1 MNCDSNNSSG
11 NPPIFSPVNDRSALL
26 FAALPCVSEPFRPL
40 FMLLFLLTEFS
51 ARDFSRV
58 SIPSLNFSS
67 PELFDTIFPDR
78 DTLLHSLSFY
88 SSAFH
93 TPLLQTLANLLQAL
107 QFYHIYKDLFSGL
120 SSFMGTSDGNSA
132 TGTDTGNTCRT
143 KETSDPLSGI
153 LSGLGGLSP
162 ELFQGMMSM
171 FSESSASATS
181 DSPDSS
187 DSAAFGSSGSSASD
201 SPDPSDQSSD
211 SAPESNPAQSTSH
224 ASAESPASPQEP
236 SEKSEDSPLF
246 DNLYRMLTPSQ
257 QEIYERLMQNNSST

>member
-1 MNCDSNNSSG
+1 MTCDSNNSGG
-11 NPPIFSPVNDRSALL
+11 NLPIFTPATEWSALL
-26 FAALPCVSEPFRPL
+26 FAALPCVAEPFRPL
-40 FMLLFLLTEFS
+40 FLLLFLLSEFS
-51 ARDFSRV
+51 ARDFSRIN
-58 SIPSLNFSS
+58 IPPLNFSA
-67 PELFDTIFPDR
+67 PEFFDTIFPDK
-78 DTLLHSLSFY
+78 DTLLRSLSFY

-107 QFYHIYKDLFSGL
+107 QFYHAYKDLFPGL
-120 SSFMGTSDGNSA
+120 SAFMGTSDGNSA

-162 ELFQGMMSM
+162 ELLQGMMSM
-171 FSESSASATS
+171 FYE
-181 DSPDSS
+181 SS
-187 DSAAFGSSGSSASD
+187 DSAAFGSLDSSAR
-201 SPDPSDQSSD
+201 SSD
-211 SAPESNPAQSTSH
+211 SVPESDPVQSP
-224 ASAESPASPQEP
+224 SPASSEPSAAPQKP